1 VMGPLATDDNVQFF
15 LKEFKKILSAEGYS
29 I

>member
-1 VMGPLATDDNVQFF
+1 MGPLATEENVQFF